1 MIELFN
7 IVIEDGILTCRCDCY
22 DNSVGQRYFE
32 LVYDLDKDEIL
43 TDTTELDS
51 LTVSYLKKARNY
63 IRYQYL
69 EHKEIPSHDIFA
81 WY

>member
-43 TDTTELDS
+43 TDTT
-51 LTVSYLKKARNY
+51 
-63 IRYQYL
+63 
-69 EHKEIPSHDIFA
+69 
-81 WY
+81 